1 MMDGTEDKNGVEL
14 EAVVLRFWDGENI
27 AEHVLAM
34 EPAYDRSADGLLK
47 ILTKTLDKHDIKLD
61 GAASDCFD
69 GASVNSGWKS
79 KFKLLLVTTVTFLLF
94 KRRITNTE

>member
-14 EAVVLRFWDGENI
+14 EAVVLRFWDGEDV
-27 AEHVLAM
+27 AERVLAM

-47 ILTKTLDKHDIKLD
+47 ILTKTLEKYEIKLD

-79 KFKLLLVTTVTFLLF
+79 KLKLLFVTQVTFLLF
-94 KRRITNTE
+94 KRKITNTE

>member
-47 ILTKTLDKHDIKLD
+47 IQ
-61 GAASDCFD
+61 
-69 GASVNSGWKS
+69 
-79 KFKLLLVTTVTFLLF
+79 
-94 KRRITNTE
+94 NTD